1 MQLRLNEAR
10 RGPVEGLDFYRG
22 ESALT
27 RTSLIVT
34 ALRGEV
40 RAMNLTAAAALL
52 LLVACGSAHQVIKP
66 EQRLAYPP
74 ARRDDVKDVIHGVTV
89 EDPYRWLEDAK
100 SPGVQAWMKAQ
111 ADFTRARLDALPE
124 RPALVARLKEL
135 LYLDQ
140 LGAPQH
146 RGGRYFFG
154 RLHADK
160 EKSIIYWKEG
170 HDGPPRVLLDP
181 NTWSKDG
188 SAALGGWS
196 VSWDGKRVA
205 YQLRPNNSDEA
216 TLYLQDVATGQRS
229 EIDTIEGAKYAT
241 ASWTPSGGGFYYT
254 WLPLDPKIT
263 VAERPGFAEVRF
275 HKLGTD
281 PKLDPVIHQR
291 TGDAKTFIGA
301 DLSRDGHWLLLTVSH
316 GWNATD
322 VYYRD
327 TRKKSL
333 DWEPLAVGKDATYT
347 VWPWKDRFYIRTN
360 DGAPLGKMVAF
371 NPTTKSWATLVPERT
386 NAKLEGFSIVGN
398 RLALTYLEDATTR
411 LYLHGLDGKSLRE
424 QQLPGLGSAS
434 GLIGNEDEDEAYYT
448 YESFTYPREIYQT
461 SVASGASKLFFRLKA
476 PIHPADYQV
485 EQLFFASK
493 DGTRV
498 PMFVIHRKD
507 YQKDGSAPAILY
519 GYGGFTIALTP
530 TFSPSYY
537 AWLERGGVYAVVN
550 LRGGDEYGEAWH
562 RAGMLLKKQNVFDD
576 VEAAGEALI
585 REGYTKAER
594 LAIRGGSNGGLLVGA
609 ALTQRPDLFRVALC
623 GVPLLDMVRYHL
635 FGSGKTWVEEYGSA
649 EDPEQFKAILAYSPY
664 QNIKPGRRYP
674 ATLFLSADA
683 DDRVDP
689 MHARKMA
696 AALQAASSGGPVLLR
711 IEQHAGHGGAD
722 LVKAHVEQIADEY
735 AFALSQMELSEATVG
750 NHQQLPSKAPATR

>member
-1 MQLRLNEAR
+1 MKTLASAAVLLFVAACESGRPAVKPEPKEGQPAPLAEPLADPRKKPVAEPIAAPE
-10 RGPVEGLDFYRG
+10 RGPQEQSARLD
-22 ESALT
+22 
-27 RTSLIVT
+27 
-34 ALRGEV
+34 
-40 RAMNLTAAAALL
+40 
-52 LLVACGSAHQVIKP
+52 
-66 EQRLAYPP
+66 YPP
-74 ARRDDVKDVIHGVTV
+74 ARREEVRDVLHGVTI

-100 SPGVQAWMKAQ
+100 SPEVQAWMKAQ
-111 ADFTRARLDALPE
+111 AGFTRARLDALPE

-146 RGGRYFFG
+146 RGSRYFFG

-160 EKSIIYWKEG
+160 EKAIIYWKEG
-170 HDGPPRVLLDP
+170 HDGEPQVLLDP
-181 NTWSKDG
+181 NGWSKDG
-188 SAALGGWS
+188 STALGGYS
-196 VSWDGKRVA
+196 VSWDGKKVA
-205 YQLRPNNSDEA
+205 YQMRPNNSDEA
-216 TLYLQDVATGQRS
+216 TLYVQEVATGKRS

-241 ASWTPSGGGFYYT
+241 ASWTPQGDGFYYT
-254 WLPLDPKIT
+254 WLPVDATIP

-275 HKLGTD
+275 HRLGTD
-281 PKLDPVIHQR
+281 PKSDRVIRER
-291 TGDAKTFIGA
+291 TGDAKTFLNA
-301 DLSRDGHWLLLTVSH
+301 DLSRDGHYLTLTVSH

-327 TRKKSL
+327 TRVKKAE
-333 DWEPLAVGKDATYT
+333 WKPLAVGKDATYN
-347 VWPWKDRFYIRTN
+347 VWLWKDRFFVHSN
-360 DGAPLGKMVAF
+360 EGAPLGKIVEFMPKTQAF
-371 NPTTKSWATLVPERT
+371 VDLVPERP
-386 NAKLEGFSIVGN
+386 NAKLQAFSIVGN
-398 RLALTYLEDATTR
+398 RLALSYLQDATTR
-411 LYLHGLDGKSLRE
+411 LRLHGLDGKFIRE
-424 QQLPGLGSAS
+424 EQLPGLGSAS
-434 GLIGNEDEDEAYYT
+434 PLIGNEDEDEAYYT

-461 SVASGASKLFFRLKA
+461 SVATGASKLFFRLKA
-476 PIHPADYQV
+476 PLDPSQYQV
-485 EQLFFASK
+485 EQTFFSSK

-507 YQKDGSAPAILY
+507 YAKDGSAPAILY
-519 GYGGFTIALTP
+519 GYGGFTVALTP

-576 VEAAGEALI
+576 VAAAGEALV
-585 REGYTKAER
+585 REGYTRPER

-649 EDPEQFKAILAYSPY
+649 EDPAQFKAILAYSPY
-664 QNIKPGRRYP
+664 QHVKQGTRYP

-689 MHARKMA
+689 LHARKMA
-696 AALQAASSGGPVLLR
+696 AALQAASTGGPVLLR

-722 LVKAHVEQIADEY
+722 LVKSRIEQIADEY
-735 AFALSQMELSEATVG
+735 AFALANM
-750 NHQQLPSKAPATR
+750 QLEPGKAAAAR